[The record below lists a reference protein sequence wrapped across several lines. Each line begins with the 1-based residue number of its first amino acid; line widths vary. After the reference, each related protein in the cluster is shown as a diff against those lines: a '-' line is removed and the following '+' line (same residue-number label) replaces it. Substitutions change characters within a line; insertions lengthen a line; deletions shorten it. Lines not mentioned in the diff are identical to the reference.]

1 MTDIT
6 HKLLERHPLG
16 NPHRVWRQDN
26 YILSTFSCRGDNM
39 RRAVRTCR
47 DAGFNLIEL
56 GWAEH
61 EQALEAV
68 SLCEEYRLDLLYQ
81 DFSEFGGMQKWH
93 LDRISSADDPEAALK
108 AHNQLLK
115 ALADKLR
122 PYRHTIGYY
131 VWDEPL
137 LHEQLLEARRQAD
150 ILQAHTP
157 EKLPFTVAIPSYNT
171 DYTWQNGK
179 FTDYLTDYVE
189 TIDPPVLSLDYYPYG
204 LPGYNDD
211 EQLDNS
217 LFWCDLGLMRVLCK
231 KYSLP
236 LWFYYQA
243 VNLYKYAHFEFE
255 MVRCQMY
262 AAALYG
268 AKGLQSYT
276 AVGSVI
282 TESGEPDVFFNE
294 TKQIHSEFDALGN
307 TLMALDSY
315 AVYHSPELLSG
326 SQYIDGLAD
335 DIADSDILTGPL
347 DFRISVGELR
357 DEYGNRYFMVLNRD
371 FTVEKSTSIKLKR
384 PMRRYDVS
392 RADGSQSHIGE
403 VDTID
408 LTLAPGDAALIRLQ
422 ETNDEP
428 FTCEYRISC

>member
-1 MTDIT
+1 MYGTSRCCMSICS
-6 HKLLERHPLG
+6 K
-16 NPHRVWRQDN
+16 
-26 YILSTFSCRGDNM
+26 
-39 RRAVRTCR
+39 
-47 DAGFNLIEL
+47 
-56 GWAEH
+56 
-61 EQALEAV
+61 
-68 SLCEEYRLDLLYQ
+68 
-81 DFSEFGGMQKWH
+81 
-93 LDRISSADDPEAALK
+93 
-108 AHNQLLK
+108 
-115 ALADKLR
+115 LADKR
-122 PYRHTIGYY
+122 IYY
-131 VWDEPL
+131 K
-137 LHEQLLEARRQAD
+137 R
-150 ILQAHTP
+150 TP

-326 SQYIDGLAD
+326 SPYIDGLAD
-335 DIADSDILTGPL
+335 DISDSDVLTCPL

-392 RADGSQSHIGE
+392 RIDGSQSYIG
-403 VDTID
+403 VIDSID